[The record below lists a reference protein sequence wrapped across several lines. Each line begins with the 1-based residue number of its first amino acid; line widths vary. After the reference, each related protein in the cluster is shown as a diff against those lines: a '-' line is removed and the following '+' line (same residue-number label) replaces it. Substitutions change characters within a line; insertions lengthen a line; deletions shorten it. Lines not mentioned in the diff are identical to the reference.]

1 VPRVSILIPSYN
13 HAAFLKVA
21 LESVQAQT
29 FTDWEVVLLDDGSRD
44 NSVEVATQ
52 FAESDPR
59 INVGVNPQNL
69 GTYGTQQWALDMA
82 NGEFVAVLNSD
93 DFWHPTK
100 LQLQVDRLDA
110 QPDASACFVLGR
122 TTDADGSPI
131 QDVDIHGAWSR
142 DASSR
147 EWPLLH
153 FENRIL
159 ASGVVFRR
167 PLSFETTCRY
177 SGDWIALLRA
187 YRRGPLAL
195 VPEQLTYWRQHDNNT
210 YRQSPAQAW
219 EEIRVRESIRAQFPG
234 PRDSM
239 IQNEVNLWSLRLLF
253 GDAKESLELAKRL
266 QSYGMPLSRSIKR
279 TLASLAPRI
288 SRQYVWRTSSGDW
301 KKFDEFE
308 RKPFE
313 LINLQA

>member
-1 VPRVSILIPSYN
+1 
-13 HAAFLKVA
+13 
-21 LESVQAQT
+21 
-29 FTDWEVVLLDDGSRD
+29 
-44 NSVEVATQ
+44 VATQ

-59 INVGVNPQNL
+59 IKVGVNPQNL
-69 GTYGTQQWALDMA
+69 GTYGTQQRALEMA
-82 NGEFVAVLNSD
+82 TGEFVAVLNSD

-122 TTDADGSPI
+122 TTDAAGNPI
-131 QDVDIHGAWSR
+131 QDVDVHGVWSR
-142 DASSR
+142 DAATR

-177 SGDWIALLRA
+177 TGDWIALLRA
-187 YRRGPLAL
+187 YRRGTLAL

-210 YRQSPAQAW
+210 YHQSPAQAW

-234 PRDSM
+234 PKESM
-239 IQNEVNLWSLRLLF
+239 FQNEVNLWSLRLLF
-253 GDAKESLELAKRL
+253 GDVKESVELAKGLRR
-266 QSYGMPLSRSIKR
+266 YGMPLSMSVKRS
-279 TLASLAPRI
+279 LGSLVPRL
-288 SRQYVWRTSSGDW
+288 SRQYVWHTTKVDW
-301 KKFDEFE
+301 QKFDQFD

-313 LINLQA
+313 LINLEP